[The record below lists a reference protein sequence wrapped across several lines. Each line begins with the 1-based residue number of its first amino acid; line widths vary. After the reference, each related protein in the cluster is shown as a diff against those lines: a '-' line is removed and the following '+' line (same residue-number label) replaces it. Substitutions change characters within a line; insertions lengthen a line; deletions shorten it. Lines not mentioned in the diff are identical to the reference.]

1 MFVGHCL
8 TCGGA
13 AAMKMTG
20 RHARSAWRSPM
31 IRLPFAPLAAAI
43 VAVGEVAYL
52 VCVAVGALW
61 PSVFGMQTFFPTIF
75 PGFTWL
81 DPFSFVLGL
90 VEVALYGLADRKS
103 VV

>member
-1 MFVGHCL
+1 
-8 TCGGA
+8 
-13 AAMKMTG
+13 
-20 RHARSAWRSPM
+20 M

-52 VCVAVGALW
+52 ACVAAGVLW
-61 PSVFGMQTFFPTIF
+61 PDVFGMRAFFPTVF

-90 VEVALYGLADRKS
+90 VEVAIYGVAAAAVATFAWNFVVDRTTRAA
-103 VV
+103 

>member
-1 MFVGHCL
+1 
-8 TCGGA
+8 
-13 AAMKMTG
+13 
-20 RHARSAWRSPM
+20 M

-52 VCVAVGALW
+52 VCVAAGALW
-61 PSVFGMQTFFPTIF
+61 PSVFGMKTFFPTVF

-90 VEVALYGLADRKS
+90 VEVALYGLATAAVAMVAWNFVADRTTKTGA
-103 VV
+103 

>member
-1 MFVGHCL
+1 
-8 TCGGA
+8 
-13 AAMKMTG
+13 
-20 RHARSAWRSPM
+20 M

-52 VCVAVGALW
+52 VCVAAGALW
-61 PSVFGMQTFFPTIF
+61 PATFGMKTFFPTLF

-90 VEVALYGLADRKS
+90 VEVALYGLAAAAVATFAWNFVADRTTRGAA
-103 VV
+103 

>member
-1 MFVGHCL
+1 M
-8 TCGGA
+8 
-13 AAMKMTG
+13 M
-20 RHARSAWRSPM
+20 
-31 IRLPFAPLAAAI
+31 RLPFAPLAAAI

-61 PSVFGMQTFFPTIF
+61 PSTFGMQTFFPTIF

-90 VEVALYGLADRKS
+90 VEVALYGLAAAAVAAIAWNVVVDRTTGPAA
-103 VV
+103 

>member
-1 MFVGHCL
+1 
-8 TCGGA
+8 
-13 AAMKMTG
+13 
-20 RHARSAWRSPM
+20 M

-52 VCVAVGALW
+52 VCVAAGALW
-61 PSVFGMQTFFPTIF
+61 PSVFGMKTYFPTIF

-90 VEVALYGLADRKS
+90 VEVALYGLAAAAVAVIAWNFVVDRTMKAAA
-103 VV
+103 